1 MTGKTNEA
9 DLTKRSSFTHWTP
22 VTIRFGD
29 QDPLGH
35 VNNVSIGSYVEVCR
49 TQLIH
54 KALNRDKYPNL
65 NFALV
70 HVEIDYLA
78 EFTYPGTIDVGGRIQ
93 RIGTKSFSSGY
104 GLFLGDTCVATAGS
118 VNVFFDTAKRAAVEP
133 PDDVR
138 ELLEKIMAGQP

>member
-1 MTGKTNEA
+1 MTGENEEA
-9 DLTKRSSFTHWTP
+9 DLSSRSSYNHWTP
-22 VTIRFGD
+22 VTVRFGD

-35 VNNVSIGSYVEVCR
+35 VNNVAIGSYVEVCR

-54 KALNRDKYPNL
+54 KVLLKDKYPNL

-78 EFTYPGTIDVGGRIQ
+78 EFTYPGTVDVGGRIQ

-104 GLFLGDTCVATAGS
+104 GLFLGDTCLATAGS

-133 PDDVR
+133 PKEVR
-138 ELLEKIMAGQP
+138 ELLEKIMAEQP